1 MGGLRYRQGTE
12 FRSQKGKGPRDI
24 LDAFKSTDMEE
35 QELNESGS
43 TKKVNIISFYFQCS
57 SILMLCQT

>member
-43 TKKVNIISFYFQCS
+43 TKKVNIISFYFQF
-57 SILMLCQT
+57 